1 MYPARG
7 TAEPDGI
14 LPAGMS
20 SFTRIDVQA
29 GGGPYPVVT
38 GHGVSASLSDWL
50 DAAHLTGPVTVVSSP
65 TVWSAQGR
73 RIARALKG
81 RMAQPI
87 LVPDGERSKTMQTVG
102 RIHNALVESHA
113 DRSSII
119 VAVGGG
125 VLGDMAGFAAAT
137 YLRGVRVAHVP
148 TTLMAQVD
156 SAVGGKTGVNHPLG
170 KNLIGAFHAP
180 RLVVA
185 DPLLLDTL
193 PRRQFRAGLY
203 EVIKYGAIATP
214 SLLERVAHGAGSAF
228 ADSPDLLDAVVAES
242 CRIKAAIVSGDERES
257 GPRRV
262 LNFGHTLGHA
272 LESATGYRRLLH
284 GEAVGYGM
292 LAAVAL
298 GERRGVTPPS
308 TASAVRAAIEHLG
321 PLPSIRELSARDV
334 ARGASH
340 DKKVIAGRLHFVAAT
355 SLGHTVELTD
365 VTTRELVAAL
375 RSLGLQS

>member
-1 MYPARG
+1 
-7 TAEPDGI
+7 
-14 LPAGMS
+14 MS
-20 SFTRIDVQA
+20 SLTRIDVQA
-29 GGGPYPVVT
+29 TGGPYPVVV
-38 GHGVSASLSDWL
+38 GHGVTTHLSDWL
-50 DAAHLTGPVTVVSSP
+50 DTAGLTGRVTVVSSP
-65 TVWSAQGR
+65 TVWAEQGR

-81 RMAQPI
+81 RTGQPI

-102 RIHNALVESHA
+102 RIHDALVAAHA
-113 DRSSII
+113 DRSSIM

-137 YLRGVRVAHVP
+137 YLRGIRVAHVP

-185 DPLLLDTL
+185 DPGLLETL
-193 PRRQFRAGLY
+193 PRRQFRAGVY

-214 SLLERVAHGAGSAF
+214 ALLEQVADGAGSAF
-228 ADSPDLLDAVVAES
+228 ADTPAVLDAIVAES
-242 CRIKAAIVSGDERES
+242 CRIKAAIVSADERE
-257 GPRRV
+257 GGRRRV

-292 LAAVAL
+292 LAALAL
-298 GERRGVTPPS
+298 GERRGVTPPG
-308 TASAVRAAIEHLG
+308 TAAALRAAIEHLG
-321 PLPSIRELSARDV
+321 PLPAVRDLSARAV
-334 ARGASH
+334 ARGTAH
-340 DKKVIAGRLHFVAAT
+340 DKKVVGGRLHFVLVTA
-355 SLGHTVELTD
+355 LGHTAEATD
-365 VTTRELVAAL
+365 VTSRELVSAL
-375 RSLGLQS
+375 RAIGLTP

>member
-1 MYPARG
+1 
-7 TAEPDGI
+7 
-14 LPAGMS
+14 MS
-20 SFTRIDVQA
+20 SFTRIEVQA
-29 GGGPYPVVT
+29 AGGPYPVVV
-38 GHGVSASLSDWL
+38 GHGVSARLSDWL
-50 DAAHLTGPVTVVSSP
+50 DTAGLTGRATVVSSP
-65 TVWSAQGR
+65 TVWEAQGR
-73 RIARALKG
+73 RISRALKG
-81 RMAQPI
+81 RMAPPI
-87 LVPDGERSKTMQTVG
+87 LVPDGERSKNMPTVG

-125 VLGDMAGFAAAT
+125 VLGDMAGFAAST

-185 DPLLLDTL
+185 DPQLLDTL

-203 EVIKYGAIATP
+203 EVIKYGAISTP
-214 SLLERVAHGAGSAF
+214 ALLEQVVRAHGSAF
-228 ADSPDLLDAVVAES
+228 GDSPEGLDAIVAES
-242 CRIKAAIVSGDERES
+242 CRIKAVIVSGDEREG

-272 LESATGYRRLLH
+272 LESATAYRRLLH

-292 LAAVAL
+292 LAAAAL

-308 TASAVRAAIEHLG
+308 TAAALRSAIEHLG
-321 PLPSIRELSARDV
+321 PLPSIGDLSAREV
-334 ARGASH
+334 ARGAAH
-340 DKKVIAGRLHFVAAT
+340 DKKVIGGRLHFVAVTA
-355 SLGHTVELTD
+355 LGRTRELTD

-375 RSLGLQS
+375 RSLGLRP

>member
-1 MYPARG
+1 
-7 TAEPDGI
+7 
-14 LPAGMS
+14 MS
-20 SFTRIDVQA
+20 SFTRIEVQA
-29 GGGPYPVVT
+29 AGGPYPVVV
-38 GHGVSASLSDWL
+38 GHGVSAQLSDWL
-50 DAAHLTGPVTVVSSP
+50 DTASLAGRVTVVSSP
-65 TVWSAQGR
+65 TVWAAQGR

-81 RMAQPI
+81 RMSPPI
-87 LVPDGERSKTMQTVG
+87 LVPDGERSKTMSTVG

-185 DPLLLDTL
+185 DPQLLDTL
-193 PRRQFRAGLY
+193 SRRQFRAGLY
-203 EVIKYGAIATP
+203 EVIKYGAISTP
-214 SLLERVAHGAGSAF
+214 SLFDLVASGAGSAF
-228 ADSPDLLDAVVAES
+228 VDAPDVLDAIVSES
-242 CRIKAAIVSGDERES
+242 CRIKAAVVSSDEREG

-272 LESATGYRRLLH
+272 LESATAYRRLLH

-292 LAAVAL
+292 LAAAAL
-298 GERRGVTPPS
+298 GERRGVTPAG
-308 TASAVRAAIEHLG
+308 TAAAIRTAIEHLG
-321 PLPSIRELSARDV
+321 PLPSITELSARAV
-334 ARGASH
+334 ARGAAH
-340 DKKVIAGRLHFVAAT
+340 DKKVIGGRLHFVAVTA
-355 SLGHTVELTD
+355 LGRTRELTD
-365 VTTRELVAAL
+365 VAARELVAAL
-375 RSLGLQS
+375 RSLGLRP

>member
-1 MYPARG
+1 
-7 TAEPDGI
+7 
-14 LPAGMS
+14 MS
-20 SFTRIDVQA
+20 SFTRIEVQA
-29 GGGPYPVVT
+29 AGGPYPVVV
-38 GHGVSASLSDWL
+38 GHGVSAQLSDWL
-50 DAAHLTGPVTVVSSP
+50 DTAGLTGPATVVSSP
-65 TVWSAQGR
+65 TVWEAQGR

-81 RMAQPI
+81 RMAPPI
-87 LVPDGERSKTMQTVG
+87 LVPDGERSKNMSTVG
-102 RIHNALVESHA
+102 RIHNALVECHA

-185 DPLLLDTL
+185 DPQLLDTL
-193 PRRQFRAGLY
+193 SRRQFRAGLY
-203 EVIKYGAIATP
+203 EVIKYGAISTP
-214 SLLERVAHGAGSAF
+214 SLLDLVAGGAGSAF
-228 ADSPDLLDAVVAES
+228 VNAPDVLDTIVSES
-242 CRIKAAIVSGDERES
+242 CRIKAAIVSGDEREG

-272 LESATGYRRLLH
+272 LESATAYRRLLH

-292 LAAVAL
+292 LAAAAL
-298 GERRGVTPPS
+298 GERRGVTPS
-308 TASAVRAAIEHLG
+308 GTATAIRTAIAHLG
-321 PLPSIRELSARDV
+321 PLPSITELSARAV
-334 ARGASH
+334 AGGAAH
-340 DKKVIAGRLHFVAAT
+340 DKKVIGGRLHFVAVTA
-355 SLGHTVELTD
+355 LGRTRELAD
-365 VTTRELVAAL
+365 VTARELVAAL
-375 RSLGLQS
+375 RTLGLRP